1 MNKLKY
7 AFIFWA
13 AAILSCHAQ
22 TADSNTIYNK
32 DFKWTIVIPKDFV
45 SVSTEEWSKVQNK
58 GTNALEKT
66 IGQEIINQA
75 KTIFVFQNDQFNYF
89 EANYQPFDE
98 ATDGNYLESCKAIND
113 IVFETFKSQMPQAK
127 IERSSSTE
135 KIDGFVFQTFK
146 VKIELPNKMV
156 MTLLMFSRL
165 FEKKELTVNIMY
177 IDKSKGEKMLASWR
191 NSKFKK

>member
-1 MNKLKY
+1 
-7 AFIFWA
+7 
-13 AAILSCHAQ
+13 
-22 TADSNTIYNK
+22 
-32 DFKWTIVIPKDFV
+32 
-45 SVSTEEWSKVQNK
+45 
-58 GTNALEKT
+58 
-66 IGQEIINQA
+66 
-75 KTIFVFQNDQFNYF
+75 
-89 EANYQPFDE
+89 
-98 ATDGNYLESCKAIND
+98 
-113 IVFETFKSQMPQAK
+113 MPQAK

-177 IDKSKGEKMLASWR
+177 IDTSKGEKMLASWR

>member
-58 GTNALEKT
+58 ALMPSKRPLGKKLLIRLRQFSSSKT
-66 IGQEIINQA
+66 INSIILRLTTNPL
-75 KTIFVFQNDQFNYF
+75 TR
-89 EANYQPFDE
+89 
-98 ATDGNYLESCKAIND
+98 L
-113 IVFETFKSQMPQAK
+113 QMG
-127 IERSSSTE
+127 I
-135 KIDGFVFQTFK
+135 I
-146 VKIELPNKMV
+146 
-156 MTLLMFSRL
+156 
-165 FEKKELTVNIMY
+165 
-177 IDKSKGEKMLASWR
+177 
-191 NSKFKK
+191 

>member
-177 IDKSKGEKMLASWR
+177 IDTSKGEKMLASWR